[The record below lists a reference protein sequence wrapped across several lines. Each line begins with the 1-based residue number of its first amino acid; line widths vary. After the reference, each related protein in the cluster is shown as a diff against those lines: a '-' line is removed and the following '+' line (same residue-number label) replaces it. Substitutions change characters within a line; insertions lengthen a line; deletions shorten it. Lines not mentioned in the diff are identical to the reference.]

1 MTDLIMLLLQANFKS
16 TGLQL
21 KQILSSIIVTVI
33 SVLVYAQDT
42 DTTRLSEFVVSAQR
56 SPTDPS
62 RTGRNVIIIDR
73 LQIEAAP
80 VQSVAELLEY
90 TGNVDIRQRGPQGV
104 QSDVSIR
111 GGSFDQ
117 VLILI
122 NGVKLADPQTGHH
135 SMNLPIDLSQ
145 VERIEI
151 VKGGGSRVLG
161 PNAFAGAINIITKK
175 EVANEVAVQLTGGDF
190 NLLGGNINLAYK
202 TGKVHHQFA
211 YAQRSSEGFV
221 ENTDFEWQN
230 LYYQAFANLGNHRL
244 TFMLGLN
251 DKGFGASTFYSR
263 NFPLQYEA
271 TQTQFT
277 ALTDNWQLNER
288 TTLVTRAYLRRHY
301 DRFELFRETG
311 SGYFQQQGGALV
323 MGTDTVPSWYPGP
336 NYHQTISSGAEFN
349 LTRKSNVG
357 ISSIGYDLR
366 AEQLYSNNL
375 GELME
380 EPIDVVGSS
389 DGKYTKQANRTN
401 HSIYAEHRIS
411 EGRVSIAAGAMVN
424 INSDFGTDYF
434 PGIDVTFQAS
444 DSWSIFAS
452 HNKSVRFPTY
462 TDLYYNLGGAT
473 GSIDLEQES
482 SLNYELGTTFKFKRA
497 QVKLAGFERQGKNL
511 IDWVVFNGTTNAQAA
526 NLTELDIYGVEVE
539 GHFQVKSLERL
550 LGLKQLSLG
559 YSWMDATQRS
569 DGFESAYVLDFLQHK
584 ADLGLRFSWFNKF
597 TTTFQ
602 LSAQDRLGGYF
613 NSELNREEEFDLF
626 LLADIRVAYR
636 HKAIEVFAEASNL
649 FNAVYTDIANVPQP
663 ERWARGGLRLR
674 LGL

>member
-1 MTDLIMLLLQANFKS
+1 MTDLIVLLLQANFKP

-21 KQILSSIIVTVI
+21 KQVLLSITLACI
-33 SVLVYAQDT
+33 SLFAISQEA

-56 SPTDPS
+56 SPTDPT

-73 LQIEAAP
+73 LQIESAP
-80 VQSVAELLEY
+80 VQSIAELLEY

-117 VLILI
+117 VLILL

-135 SMNLPIDLSQ
+135 SMNLPIDLTQ

-175 EVANEVAVQLTGGDF
+175 EVSNQVAVQLMGGNF
-190 NLLGGNINLAYK
+190 NLLGANISLSYK
-202 TGKVHHQFA
+202 TGKVHHQLS
-211 YAQRSSEGFV
+211 YARRSSTGFAK
-221 ENTDFEWQN
+221 NTDFEWQN
-230 LYYQAFANLGNHRL
+230 LYYQAFTNLGNHRL

-263 NFPLQYEA
+263 NFPLQYES

-277 ALTDNWQLNER
+277 ALTDSWQLNER
-288 TTLVTRAYLRRHY
+288 TTIVTRGYLRRHY

-311 SGYFQQQGGALV
+311 SDYFQQQGGALV

-336 NYHQTISSGAEFN
+336 NYHQTISSGAELN
-349 LTRKSNVG
+349 ITRKSNVG

-380 EPIDVVGSS
+380 DPIDVAGSS
-389 DGKYTKQANRTN
+389 DGQYTKQANRTN

-434 PGIDVTFQAS
+434 PGIDVAFQAS
-444 DSWSIFAS
+444 ENWSIFAS

-473 GSIDLEQES
+473 GSIDLEEES
-482 SLNYELGTTFKFKRA
+482 SLNYEIGTTLNLKRT
-497 QVKLAGFERQGKNL
+497 QVKLAAFERQGKNL
-511 IDWVVFNGTTNAQAA
+511 IDWVVFNGSTNAQAA
-526 NLTELDIYGVEVE
+526 NLTEVDIYGVEVE
-539 GHFQVKSLERL
+539 GQFQLKPLDKL
-550 LGLKQLSLG
+550 LGLKHLSLG

-569 DGFESAYVLDFLQHK
+569 SGFESAYVLDFLQHK
-584 ADLGLRFSWFNKF
+584 ADLGLRFSWFSKF
-597 TTTFQ
+597 TATFQ

-613 NSELNREEEFDLF
+613 NPELSTEEEFDPF
-626 LLADIRVAYR
+626 LLADIRLAFR
-636 HKAIEVFAEASNL
+636 HKAIELFAEASNL

-663 ERWARGGLRLR
+663 GRWARGGLRIR